1 MRFRIE
7 LLGLELFGYHG
18 VLEHEKN
25 YGQLFLVDCR
35 LEVEASGV
43 DQLSETVSYAD
54 VANLIEASFNAERN
68 DLLETLSSRLRS
80 AVMSI
85 SDSIKGCELSVHKP
99 SAPLTQTFSDVIVTA
114 LGDDK

>member
-25 YGQLFLVDCR
+25 YGQTFFVDCR
-35 LEVEASGV
+35 LEVEASGA
-43 DQLSETVSYAD
+43 DNLADTVSYAD
-54 VANLIEASFNAERN
+54 VADLIEVSFNAERN
-68 DLLETLSSRLRS
+68 DLLEALSARLRA

-85 SDSIKGCELSVHKP
+85 SDSVKTCELSVHKP
-99 SAPLTQTFSDVIVTA
+99 SAPLTQKFSDVIVTS
-114 LGDDK
+114 LGDRK